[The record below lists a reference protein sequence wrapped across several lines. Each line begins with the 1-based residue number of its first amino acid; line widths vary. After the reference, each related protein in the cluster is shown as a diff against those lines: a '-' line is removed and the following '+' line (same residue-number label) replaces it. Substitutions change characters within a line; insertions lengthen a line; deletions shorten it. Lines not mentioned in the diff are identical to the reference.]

1 MFEFAGAAFGDRVG
15 VAAAAD
21 FAGRDE
27 EERGEGRV
35 SELRAALSVD
45 YPALGALLPRCA
57 VLIDGRRTDADAPL
71 TETTLVDVLP
81 PFAGG

>member
-1 MFEFAGAAFGDRVG
+1 MVPGQGAQRCGNAVEDL
-15 VAAAAD
+15 A
-21 FAGRDE
+21 
-27 EERGEGRV
+27 ERGEGRV
-35 SELRAALSVD
+35 SELRAALATD